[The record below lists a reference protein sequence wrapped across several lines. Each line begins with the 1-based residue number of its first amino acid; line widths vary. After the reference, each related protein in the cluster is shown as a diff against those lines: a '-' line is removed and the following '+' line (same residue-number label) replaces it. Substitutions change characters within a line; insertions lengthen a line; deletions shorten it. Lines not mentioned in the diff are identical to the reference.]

1 MISHIFQNIPP
12 SIIMIIGSVLIAVTK
27 KYLRLAVAISLP
39 VITLLQVWNISGLN
53 IEHDMQIK
61 LGQFILSPLHVH
73 PYSLIFST
81 AFCIAAFAAA
91 LYGSLQSRCCELV
104 AGLVYAGSAI
114 GVCFSGDFITLFIYW
129 EIMAIASCV
138 VIFSSKDIFASK
150 AGVRYALIHFLSG
163 VLLMAGIIGQINLS
177 GSSDLVKF
185 NADMAIMFP
194 GFALDMNGIIN
205 WLILLGLL
213 INVAA
218 PPFSVWLSDSY
229 PKASPAG
236 SVFLS
241 AFTTKAAVFV
251 LLILFAG
258 TKLLVFVGLF
268 MAFYGII
275 FAILEND
282 MRRVLSY
289 SIINQVGFMVVGVG
303 IGTDM
308 ALNGVAAHAFCH
320 IIYKALLFMSA
331 GSVVYMTGKNRLS
344 DVGGLYHSMK
354 ITTICGV
361 IGALSISAFPFT
373 SGFVSKTII
382 IASSVDE
389 GLYGVWFLL
398 LAASAGVF
406 LHAGIKF
413 PWFVFF
419 GKDSGM
425 RPKDPPLN
433 MVLAMILMAILC
445 IVPAVPS
452 LTQITLYKM
461 LPTAV
466 DYVAYTP
473 EHIITNLQLLL
484 FSGLAFFLL
493 LPLLKRTNTIILD
506 FDWFY
511 RGLARYIILAGF
523 MMSQVPLQYVRILLK
538 KLSRNVQYKIH
549 ATHGPGG
556 IMARR
561 WTIGTNA
568 TWTIFLL
575 GMYLVV
581 YYAYSLNHK

>member
-1 MISHIFQNIPP
+1 MDP
-12 SIIMIIGSVLIAVTK
+12 L
-27 KYLRLAVAISLP
+27 
-39 VITLLQVWNISGLN
+39 
-53 IEHDMQIK
+53 QIK
-61 LGQFILSPLHVH
+61 LGPFVLLPFYVH
-73 PYSLIFST
+73 PYSLIFAT
-81 AFCIAAFAAA
+81 AFCIAAFAAGIFGA
-91 LYGSLQSRCCELV
+91 LQSRCSELV
-104 AGLVYAGSAI
+104 AGFICAGSAI
-114 GVCFSGDFITLFIYW
+114 GICFAGDFITLFIYW

-138 VIFSSKDIFASK
+138 VIFSSKDEFSGK
-150 AGVRYALIHFLSG
+150 AGIRYAIIHFLSG

-177 GSSDLVKF
+177 GSTELVAF
-185 NADMAIMFP
+185 NADMAILFP
-194 GFALDMNGIIN
+194 GYALDMNGIIN

-218 PPFSVWLSDSY
+218 PPFSAWLPDSY

-241 AFTTKAAVFV
+241 AFATKAAIFV
-251 LLILFAG
+251 LIILFAG
-258 TKLLVFVGLF
+258 TKMLVFAGLF

-282 MRRVLSY
+282 MRRVLAY
-289 SIINQVGFMVVGVG
+289 SIINQLGFMVVGVG
-303 IGTDM
+303 IGGDM

-344 DVGGLYHSMK
+344 DVGGLYHSMR

-361 IGALSISAFPFT
+361 IGALAISAFPFT

-382 IASSVDE
+382 LAASVDE

-398 LAASAGVF
+398 VAASAGVF

-433 MVLAMILMAILC
+433 MIVAMIIMAVLC

-452 LTQITLYKM
+452 LTQVTLYKM
-461 LPTAV
+461 LPISL

-473 EHIITNLQLLL
+473 QHIITDLQLLL

-493 LPLLKRTNTIILD
+493 LPLLKRTNTISLD

-511 RGLARYIILAGF
+511 RGFARYIILAGF
-523 MMSQVPLQYVRILLK
+523 MISQVPLQYMRILLK
-538 KLSRNVQYKIH
+538 KLSRKVEYIIQT
-549 ATHGPGG
+549 THGPGG
-556 IMARR
+556 IMARS
-561 WTIGTNA
+561 WSIGTSA

-575 GMYLVV
+575 GVYLVV
-581 YYAYSLNHK
+581 YYVYTIPQK